1 MSLAKFKISLKNKG
15 ESCKNFKEVI
25 DVNNLYV
32 RKMTSDLKGESQG
45 SQTKEKAATV
55 SEAEHNILDKESR
68 SLNREKWPYILE
80 VKLKEFC
87 D

>member
-1 MSLAKFKISLKNKG
+1 M
-15 ESCKNFKEVI
+15 
-25 DVNNLYV
+25 NNLYF
-32 RKMTSDLKGESQG
+32 RKMTSDLKGKSQG

-55 SEAEHNILDKESR
+55 SEAEHNILHKESR

-87 D
+87 DWLGVKCEGGEDSERVPSFLF